1 MSNAFSNVLEK
12 LVRNVPSVVFPEKRF
27 ARALIQVCALI
38 DMAIEGD
45 AEQEKSEVY
54 STRVNEISSILF
66 EHKTVKETFSP
77 SGAHNEY
84 LKCISSIKSAF
95 GMSDQDY
102 RIECDRIIAEIA
114 DNVKDSAWRADLIKV
129 SERVAGESKSSGG
142 DLSAI
147 LSKIS
152 KSLS

>member
-12 LVRNVPSVVFPEKRF
+12 LVRNVPSVIFPEKRF

-45 AEQEKSEVY
+45 AGQEKSEIH

-77 SGAHNEY
+77 SAAHNEY

-95 GMSDQDY
+95 EMSDQDY

-114 DNVKDSAWRADLIKV
+114 DNVKDSAWRADLIKA
-129 SERVAGESKSSGG
+129 SELVAGESKYSGG